1 MDWKLPTENTFPGRK
16 IENRIVK
23 KIKIIINIERVELL
37 LYKERNREIIV
48 LFDINLSTS
57 QNTFTGTIST

>member
-23 KIKIIINIERVELL
+23 KIKITINIERVELL
-37 LYKERNREIIV
+37 LYKERNREIIL
-48 LFDINLSTS
+48 LFDINFSTS

>member
-1 MDWKLPTENTFPGRK
+1 MDWKFPTENTFPGRK

-23 KIKIIINIERVELL
+23 KTKITINIERVELL
-37 LYKERNREIIV
+37 LYNERNREIIG
-48 LFDINLSTS
+48 LFDINFSTS

>member
-23 KIKIIINIERVELL
+23 KIKITINIERVELL

>member
-23 KIKIIINIERVELL
+23 KTKITINIERVELL

>member
-23 KIKIIINIERVELL
+23 KIKITINIERVELL

-48 LFDINLSTS
+48 LFDINFSTS